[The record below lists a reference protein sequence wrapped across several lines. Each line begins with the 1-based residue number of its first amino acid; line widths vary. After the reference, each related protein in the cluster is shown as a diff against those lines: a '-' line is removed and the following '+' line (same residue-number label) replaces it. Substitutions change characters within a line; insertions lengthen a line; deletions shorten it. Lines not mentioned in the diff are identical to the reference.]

1 MEAFGQI
8 LSLTLFTAAIRSTA
22 PILYAALGG
31 IFSER
36 SGVLNI
42 ALEGIMLIS
51 AFAAVVGSYYTGNPW
66 IGVLFGVIGG
76 TLASLIHAF
85 MSIHLR
91 ADQAI
96 VGTGINIL
104 GIGLPNFLMLKIWGQ
119 QGISPIVERIHE
131 WRIPILADIPIIGPI
146 LGQHSPLVYL
156 ALILVPVTYYMIFQT
171 RFGLRLRSV
180 GENPRAADT
189 VGVDVYRMRY
199 LGVIM
204 SGILA
209 SLGGAYLSVSYLSQ
223 FVTVMTAGRGFIG
236 LAAMIFGRWN
246 PYGALLACLLFGFAD
261 SLQSAAQ
268 AAGVPIAPQFLL
280 ALPYA
285 LTIVALVGAMGKA
298 SPPAYVA
305 KPYQKL

>member
-1 MEAFGQI
+1 MEGFGQI
-8 LSLTLFTAAIRSTA
+8 LSLTLFTAAIRSAT

-42 ALEGIMLIS
+42 ALEGVMLMS
-51 AFAAVVGSYYTGNPW
+51 AFFAVVGSFYTGNPW

-85 MSIHLR
+85 MSIHLH

-119 QGISPIVERIHE
+119 QGLSPIVERIDD
-131 WRIPILADIPIIGPI
+131 WTIPFVADLPIIGPI

-156 ALILVPVTYYMIFQT
+156 GLILVPLCSFLLFKT

-189 VGVDVYRMRY
+189 VGINVYRMRY
-199 LGVIM
+199 WGVLI
-204 SGILA
+204 SGVLA
-209 SLGGAYLSVSYLSQ
+209 SLGGAYLSVSFLAQY
-223 FVTVMTAGRGFIG
+223 VTVMTAGRGFIG

-261 SLQSAAQ
+261 ALQSAAQ

-285 LTIVALVGAMGKA
+285 LTIVALVGAMGRA
-298 SPPAYVA
+298 APPAFVA
-305 KPYQKL
+305 KPYRKI

>member
-1 MEAFGQI
+1 MEQLGQI
-8 LSLTLFTAAIRSTA
+8 LSLTLFTAALRSAT

-51 AFAAVVGSYYTGNPW
+51 AFSAVVGSHFTGNPW
-66 IGVLFGVIGG
+66 IGVLVGLLGG

-119 QGISPIVERIHE
+119 QGISPIVERIDE
-131 WRIPILADIPIIGPI
+131 WTLPIIADLPVIGPI
-146 LGQHSPLVYL
+146 LGRHSPLVYM
-156 ALILVPVTYYMIFQT
+156 ALLSVPITYFLIFNT

-189 VGVDVYRMRY
+189 VGIDVYRMRY
-199 LGVIM
+199 WGVLI
-204 SGILA
+204 SGVLA
-209 SLGGAYLSVSYLSQ
+209 SLGGAYLSVSYLAQ

-246 PYGALLACLLFGFAD
+246 PYGALFACFLFGFAD
-261 SLQSAAQ
+261 AIQSAAQ

-285 LTIVALVGAMGKA
+285 LTIVALVGAMGRA

-305 KPYQKL
+305 KPYQKT